1 MIADWNAGCRGW
13 FREKMGAPPLAGKG
27 WKNFLLIEESFGK
40 NEVKFRLSEV
50 NSAIAQPCHNWR
62 Y

>member
-1 MIADWNAGCRGW
+1 MSRVVS
-13 FREKMGAPPLAGKG
+13 RENGRSALAGKG
-27 WKNFLLIEESFGK
+27 WKNFLLIEESFGT
-40 NEVKFRLSEV
+40 NEVEFHLPEV

>member
-1 MIADWNAGCRGW
+1 MSRAVS
-13 FREKMGAPPLAGKG
+13 RENGRSALAGKG
-27 WKNFLLIEESFGK
+27 WKNFLLIEESFGT
-40 NEVKFRLSEV
+40 NEVEFRLSEV